1 MDLKVRIPERDPEK
15 SELTCVKAQAARGGV
30 KNKKGTNQSTIREG
44 GGTEMFESKG
54 TRQTL
59 FGGRKNFMPVR
70 GDY

>member
-1 MDLKVRIPERDPEK
+1 MDLRVRIPERDPEK
-15 SELTCVKAQAARGGV
+15 SELTCVKAQAAGGGV
-30 KNKKGTNQSTIREG
+30 KNKNGTNQSTIREG
-44 GGTEMFESKG
+44 GETEMLESKG